1 MIKVVIILLLII
13 IAALLIVGVV
23 DGNRFVVAKQQ
34 FVLPNLR
41 KNCRFVM
48 VSDLHNKVY
57 GKDND
62 KVIRE
67 IEQANP
73 DFILIVGDLVTS
85 HQDEPVDTGIQFVNA
100 LSGKYRIYYSL
111 GNHESK
117 LKYRADYYGDMYN
130 RLMKGIQ
137 HENVKIL
144 SDETIRLE
152 EYGIALT
159 GFELG
164 LEYFKRFK
172 KRPMPLDYMNRKLG
186 KPLKEYCNILMAHNP
201 EYFEEYAKW
210 GADLVLSGH
219 VHGGIMRLPLVG
231 GVISP
236 AYTLFPKYD
245 GGIFHSG
252 KTTMLLGRG
261 MGSHTIQLRFFNPAE
276 LYVVDLVKGE

>member
-100 LSGKYRIYYSL
+100 LSGKYS
-111 GNHESK
+111 
-117 LKYRADYYGDMYN
+117 
-130 RLMKGIQ
+130 
-137 HENVKIL
+137 
-144 SDETIRLE
+144 
-152 EYGIALT
+152 
-159 GFELG
+159 
-164 LEYFKRFK
+164 
-172 KRPMPLDYMNRKLG
+172 
-186 KPLKEYCNILMAHNP
+186 
-201 EYFEEYAKW
+201 W
-210 GADLVLSGH
+210 
-219 VHGGIMRLPLVG
+219 
-231 GVISP
+231 
-236 AYTLFPKYD
+236 
-245 GGIFHSG
+245 
-252 KTTMLLGRG
+252 
-261 MGSHTIQLRFFNPAE
+261 
-276 LYVVDLVKGE
+276 